1 MEAWSPIWMES
12 NLTEYWLNHHIFVS
26 NIYILLQ
33 VLSINK
39 DRACHHKN
47 AITSF
52 WWFFQ
57 CLFFNIFVVLFIINL
72 KISTTTKKKAK
83 FCFVINKYM

>member
-39 DRACHHKN
+39 DRAF
-47 AITSF
+47 I
-52 WWFFQ
+52 
-57 CLFFNIFVVLFIINL
+57 CLP
-72 KISTTTKKKAK
+72 S
-83 FCFVINKYM
+83 